1 MKFWALAYQ
10 FQEDVYYDFKK
21 EEDTMDLSESC
32 FLPTEIMALDV
43 ISNELS
49 SNYIP
54 VEITLERLERN
65 GSWTHSRG
73 IVERW
78 DEQYD

>member
-1 MKFWALAYQ
+1 MKFWAVAYQ
-10 FQEDVYYDFKK
+10 NQEDVYYDFAK
-21 EEDTMDLSESC
+21 EEDTMDLSETC
-32 FLPTEIMALDV
+32 FLPTEIMALDY

-49 SNYIP
+49 TDYVP
-54 VEITLERLERN
+54 VEIDLEMLERN

-78 DEQYD
+78 DEAYD